1 MEEEN
6 LALKYDLKCI
16 TRKHL
21 APYGLEEIELQ
32 HDRQRLNA
40 AGALYVPLT
49 EYKLPDP
56 AMPSPL
62 LVDTPEDKR
71 SLPVKVRFENALKR
85 ERPEVMEGEKMNE
98 TLSEPEED
106 MDIGA
111 TPNEEIVP
119 GNYSPG
125 TTRKLLQ
132 DLRGE
137 DWADT
142 ATPPLGSSRKNL
154 EIQLGSKPA
163 NMGMVLLSSE
173 GKEKNT
179 FVGNKTKFLDAKFLD
194 TIRRWNGM

>member
-1 MEEEN
+1 M
-6 LALKYDLKCI
+6 KGS

-32 HDRQRLNA
+32 HDRQMLNA

-49 EYKLPDP
+49 EYKLADP

-62 LVDTPEDKR
+62 LVDTPGDKR

-85 ERPEVMEGEKMNE
+85 ERPEVMEGEKRNE
-98 TLSEPEED
+98 TLSEPEK
-106 MDIGA
+106 DIGA

-137 DWADT
+137 D
-142 ATPPLGSSRKNL
+142 
-154 EIQLGSKPA
+154 
-163 NMGMVLLSSE
+163 
-173 GKEKNT
+173 
-179 FVGNKTKFLDAKFLD
+179 
-194 TIRRWNGM
+194 